1 MNEKYYIVII
11 LIKEKF
17 KKKYKNNMVCTKK
30 TKQNIHWIRDI
41 SENKQKLYELNKRK
55 TNKTKKRNI

>member
-17 KKKYKNNMVCTKK
+17 KKKYKNEHGLYQKNK
-30 TKQNIHWIRDI
+30 TEHT
-41 SENKQKLYELNKRK
+41 LNKRHK
-55 TNKTKKRNI
+55 WKQTKIVRIK